1 MDEHKQQQLQLQQ
14 VELEEREVDTK
25 VACCRG
31 DGKDYMVLA
40 R

>member
-1 MDEHKQQQLQLQQ
+1 MDEHKQQQLQQ
-14 VELEEREVDTK
+14 VELKEREVDAK

-31 DGKDYMVLA
+31 DRRDYMVLA